1 MATRTPA
8 AQMDSL
14 AASAAPPAAP
24 LAGPPDPPN
33 AAAGVSADAVDGA
46 EAAAGGC
53 EWVAA
58 ARRAVMAAIVGRR
71 TAERRPRPA
80 RNGSGGGGGCIS
92 AVALP
97 AWLRSA
103 GRGVV
108 AVSRGL
114 DAAVDACVPAPEA
127 LPPWLVTA
135 GGYVGAG
142 VTATAAALTF
152 ASPLLSI
159 GAGVWAILDPAP
171 FAAAITPKT
180 VHVLLSLVMLS
191 MGLTLTLED
200 VWGALRR
207 PWLVALSLSLEYGLA
222 PLSAFALGH
231 LFRLPPAVRV
241 GLTLVGS
248 VNGGQASNFC
258 TYLARGDT
266 ATSVLMTL
274 SSSLLAIVAI
284 PALSKVY
291 LSGLVTVDAGGLAR
305 STATLILAP
314 VAAGVVVK
322 ALAGR
327 AVAAAEPAF
336 PIFVVAALVVIT
348 LGATGGAAEV
358 IQAHWALLLAPIAL
372 FHGVG
377 FGVGYGLAR
386 RLHTGHRTAV
396 ALAFEAGLKS
406 PVLSWVLARRHF
418 DDPAVQAASSVSI
431 LVLAPMALGAAV
443 AFRWWYVG
451 TAVGARRG
459 GRRGAS
465 GECGCIFLL
474 IQLSCCPGRVT
485 DSLWL

>member
-1 MATRTPA
+1 
-8 AQMDSL
+8 
-14 AASAAPPAAP
+14 
-24 LAGPPDPPN
+24 
-33 AAAGVSADAVDGA
+33 
-46 EAAAGGC
+46 
-53 EWVAA
+53 
-58 ARRAVMAAIVGRR
+58 
-71 TAERRPRPA
+71 
-80 RNGSGGGGGCIS
+80 
-92 AVALP
+92 
-97 AWLRSA
+97 
-103 GRGVV
+103 
-108 AVSRGL
+108 
-114 DAAVDACVPAPEA
+114 
-127 LPPWLVTA
+127 
-135 GGYVGAG
+135 
-142 VTATAAALTF
+142 
-152 ASPLLSI
+152 
-159 GAGVWAILDPAP
+159 
-171 FAAAITPKT
+171 
-180 VHVLLSLVMLS
+180 MLS

-207 PWLVALSLSLEYGLA
+207 PWLLTLSLALEFGLA

-258 TYLARGDT
+258 TYVARGDT

-274 SSSLLAIVAI
+274 SSSLLATVAI
-284 PALSKVY
+284 PALGKVY

-327 AVAAAEPAF
+327 AVAAVEPAF

-348 LGATGGAAEV
+348 LGATGGAAQV
-358 IQAHWALLLAPIAL
+358 IQAHWASLVAPIAL

-386 RLHTGHRTAV
+386 RLHTGHRSAV

-431 LVLAPMALGAAV
+431 LVLGPMALGAAV
-443 AFRWWYVG
+443 AFRWCGPKESPADADADAKANADGEV
-451 TAVGARRG
+451 ADKDQ
-459 GRRGAS
+459 AS
-465 GECGCIFLL
+465 GRNDDELEVRIPPPATGALP
-474 IQLSCCPGRVT
+474 S
-485 DSLWL
+485 DSTHDPAGAGPEKC